1 MVKIMKIEKG
11 GMKNAFNFLF
21 RQFLEKN
28 LVDMVLVSQETFSGD
43 NMAQTLVK
51 DVGKLV
57 RINPLAPVM
66 PVNSSKLIANITHQ
80 KLGKR
85 IAAVLK
91 PCEIRATIELA
102 KFNQVSLDNLIII
115 GIDCPGVFSVKDYAK
130 LVKQLGG
137 SELLVNKFLKIT
149 EVGKFPLE
157 GYMPRKACQICE
169 LPTSEKADLVV
180 GTIGR
185 VKEEEIFLQA
195 QTPTG
200 QKILNKLSLEKGK
213 LPPGREK
220 AILKLI
226 KKRKEK
232 RGMVFKEIQNEMGS
246 FSLLLSQFSTC
257 ILCYNCR
264 RVCPMCYC
272 TECVFDTPMFKYQP
286 SKYAEWAEKKGAIK
300 LPKDMLLFHLTRM
313 SHMIV
318 SCVGCGQCEEAC
330 PNDLPLGSIFPAVA
344 DKVQEIFGYLPG
356 KDVQEEPPLIT
367 FREEE
372 LEPR

>member
-11 GMKNAFNFLF
+11 GMNSAFNFLF

-28 LVDMVLVSQETFSGD
+28 LVDMILVPQETFSGD

-51 DVGKLV
+51 DIGKLV
-57 RINPLAPVM
+57 RVNPLAPVM

-85 IAAVLK
+85 IAAVLRS
-91 PCEIRATIELA
+91 CEIRAIIELA

-137 SELLVNKFLKIT
+137 SELLVNKFLRIA
-149 EVGKFPLE
+149 EVEKFPLE

-169 LPTSEKADLVV
+169 FPTSEKADLVV

-185 VKEEEIFLQA
+185 VKEKEIFLQA
-195 QTPTG
+195 QTPAG

-232 RGMVFKEIQNEMGS
+232 RGKVFKEIQNEMGS

-272 TECVFDTPMFKYQP
+272 AECVFDTPMFKYQP

-300 LPKDMLLFHLTRM
+300 LPKDVLLFHLTRM
-313 SHMIV
+313 SHMIT

-344 DKVQEIFGYLPG
+344 DKVQGIFNYLPG
-356 KDVQEEPPLIT
+356 KDVQEEPPLVT